1 VRRRRQLR
9 QVVSALAA
17 VSVFAGG
24 CTDEPDPFPTAA
36 SAPAPVPTEAVTLAP
51 EPLPSPTV
59 SAIDVSVVP
68 PVDQMT
74 IEYVEAVVNAI
85 EAESGKLFATVL
97 AEPVNPL
104 GATPAGTIE
113 GLEALF
119 GADRLQLKIEEAE
132 AFAESDA
139 SRKLA
144 VPAEVYVGVRFVV
157 LQVSYV
163 EPGCMIALAELNR
176 DGSAPSGGNDTA
188 LFFVSLGLASDA
200 GSPMSLNPTAWVGL
214 KALPN
219 RSSDGSLNTEEFGRS
234 ATLGELDG
242 VLPHDCSDGE
252 ASRVA

>member
-24 CTDEPDPFPTAA
+24 CTDEPDPLPTAA
-36 SAPAPVPTEAVTLAP
+36 SAPAPVDAATPAATVT
-51 EPLPSPTV
+51 PSPTV
-59 SAIDVSVVP
+59 AAIDVSVVP

-85 EAESGKLFATVL
+85 EAESGKLFAAVL

-104 GATPAGTIE
+104 GATPTGTIE

-144 VPAEVYVGVRFVV
+144 VPAAVYVGVRFVV

-188 LFFVSLGLASDA
+188 LFFISLGLASDA